1 MRADDDQLYGQLA
14 VAVQFLYLILHVL
27 GMFIQFLFLI
37 FLKIQFLL
45 SKFLF
50 HFLLCIYLK
59 SSHLF
64 VHFNFYEVLQRVSK
78 V

>member
-14 VAVQFLYLILHVL
+14 VTIQFLYLILHVL
-27 GMFIQFLFLI
+27 RMFIQFLFLK
-37 FLKIQFLL
+37 FLKIQ
-45 SKFLF
+45 FLF